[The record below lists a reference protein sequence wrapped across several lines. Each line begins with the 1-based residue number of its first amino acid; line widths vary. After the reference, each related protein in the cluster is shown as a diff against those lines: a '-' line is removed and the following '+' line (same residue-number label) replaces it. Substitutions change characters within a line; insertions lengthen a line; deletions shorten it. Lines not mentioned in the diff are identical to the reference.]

1 MRPTLLLRIPA
12 RLRVLSAALLFAAG
26 ACGST
31 APEGKGGPASVP
43 EVRALVQRF
52 GEGGG
57 EKDDAGEALYNL
69 GDRARPA
76 LVEIVRDPATPLHEL
91 DSIIILTDL
100 YVKSSPE
107 LLAAL
112 RTRVAAVPDAE
123 ERMVRLGLIDGMES
137 GELRVPD
144 PRWREGGR

>member
-12 RLRVLSAALLFAAG
+12 RLRMLSAAFLFAAG

-43 EVRALVQRF
+43 EVRALVRQF

-57 EKDDAGEALYNL
+57 DKDEAGEALYNL

-76 LVEIVRDPATPLHEL
+76 LLEIVRDPATSLHEL
-91 DSIIILTDL
+91 DNIILITSL

-107 LLAAL
+107 LVAAL
-112 RTRVAAVPDAE
+112 RTRAAAIPDAE
-123 ERMVRLGLIDGMES
+123 ERIVRLGLIDGLES
-137 GELRVPD
+137 GALTVPD
-144 PRWREGGR
+144 PPRREGRR